1 MKTQTTYYALL
12 AGRKL
17 ILNSGIP
24 ALFRTR
30 TKAEQG
36 LPKQPHTRVVL
47 VRLG

>member
-1 MKTQTTYYALL
+1 MKIPTTYYALQ

-24 ALFRTR
+24 AMFRTKA
-30 TKAEQG
+30 KAEQG
-36 LPKQPHTRVVL
+36 LPKQPNTRVVP